1 MDVFEVMD
9 TCRAMRRLKTD
20 PVPKELLERLVHAAT
35 RAPSA
40 GNSQLWGFLVL
51 TEDADKRFL
60 AEIVQGGGLGRREP
74 EGDDPQSRLLR
85 AVRYLVNHLAE
96 APAIILPCVEDAYP
110 DADVPNPVFMWS
122 TIYPATQ
129 NLLLAARALGLG
141 AAMTTFHIIDEPRIK
156 EHFGIPQHV
165 HIAATIPVGYPLGR
179 FGPLSRKPV
188 DEVMHW
194 GRWGRHE

>member
-40 GNSQLWGFLVL
+40 GNNQLWGFLVL

-60 AEIVQGGGLGRREP
+60 AEIVQGGGLGRREL

-85 AVRYLVNHLAE
+85 AVRYLVNHLEE
-96 APAIILPCVEDAYP
+96 APAIILPYVEDAYP
-110 DADVPNPVFMWS
+110 DADAPNPVFMWS
-122 TIYPATQ
+122 TIYPATRTCCWRRVRS
-129 NLLLAARALGLG
+129 ASAR
-141 AAMTTFHIIDEPRIK
+141 R
-156 EHFGIPQHV
+156 
-165 HIAATIPVGYPLGR
+165 
-179 FGPLSRKPV
+179 
-188 DEVMHW
+188 
-194 GRWGRHE
+194 